1 MKKDILYTMV
11 KIDKERLLKLFPP
24 IHVNVFTHHSTIEW
38 KPEELTVPLGKEVNL
53 TILGRLTNDKV
64 DVLLVN
70 NPWSK
75 NKYPHITLSTADGVA
90 AKQSNYY
97 LEKDFYKIKE
107 VQEKSV
113 TGIITAAWIK

>member
-1 MKKDILYTMV
+1 MV

-38 KPEELTVPLGKEVNL
+38 KPERLTVPLGKEVNL

-75 NKYPHITLSTADGVA
+75 NPYPRIPLSAAAGVA

-113 TGIITAAWIK
+113 TGIITAVWIK